1 MTAAQFRPWVS
12 EVRRTSTRLDRAF
25 GTEEEGNVSMRLLMA
40 VALAAVPGNLAAQA
54 CVEPVRPEPAYL
66 EDAGFTGAE
75 LRKHYRLYF
84 ADVEVYLNC
93 LNASSGRI
101 REEARAAAYD
111 YQQVLN
117 RHPHVPGV
125 ETNGEHSAPEVSMR
139 ESGELH
145 LSYRPGLA
153 EGNRE

>member
-1 MTAAQFRPWVS
+1 
-12 EVRRTSTRLDRAF
+12 
-25 GTEEEGNVSMRLLMA
+25 MRIRFLIA
-40 VALAAVPGNLAAQA
+40 VAIAPVPGNLVAQA
-54 CVEPVRPEPAYL
+54 CVEPVRPELAYL

-75 LRKHYRLYF
+75 LREQYHLYF

-117 RHPHVPGV
+117 RHPHAPDA
-125 ETNGEHSAPEVSMR
+125 ETDGEHSAPEVSMR
-139 ESGELH
+139 ESGELY
-145 LSYRPGLA
+145 LSYKPGLA
-153 EGNRE
+153 EGGRE

>member
-1 MTAAQFRPWVS
+1 MSIRF
-12 EVRRTSTRLDRAF
+12 
-25 GTEEEGNVSMRLLMA
+25 LMA
-40 VALAAVPGNLAAQA
+40 VAVAMVPGNLAAQD
-54 CVEPVRPEPAYL
+54 CVEPVRPELAYL

-75 LRKHYRLYF
+75 MREHYRLYF

-117 RHPHVPGV
+117 RRSYATDA
-125 ETNGEHSAPEVSMR
+125 ETDGEHNASEVSMR
-139 ESGELH
+139 ESGELY
-145 LSYRPGLA
+145 LSYKPGSG
-153 EGNRE
+153 EGDRE